1 LRPVR
6 RLLRRYSVIIA
17 PLMSL
22 MLVGGLKAKATHK
35 GNTPTLSTEA
45 SMEHTPW
52 SYREGNRMVALPRPV
67 YAAVQRALAN
77 ILAGREAPL
86 EEAVEAINWEYG
98 THLRL
103 VQVMEPLADYVHLLI
118 RQLPSIPAPVEAM
131 LAARTEQ
138 LREHI
143 VKEQHKL
150 HQLQQ
155 AEVEQNGTV
164 TRELADLRQTRQQY
178 KALEPQAKALRKR
191 FTSLLRTEH
200 LIQQRLAELE
210 QADQAIQQPLEAIA
224 RRERAAQ
231 SPA

>member
-1 LRPVR
+1 MV
-6 RLLRRYSVIIA
+6 
-17 PLMSL
+17 SL
-22 MLVGGLKAKATHK
+22 PK
-35 GNTPTLSTEA
+35 
-45 SMEHTPW
+45 
-52 SYREGNRMVALPRPV
+52 PV

-98 THLRL
+98 TH
-103 VQVMEPLADYVHLLI
+103 VQLMQVLEPLADYVYLLV
-118 RQLPSIPAPVEAM
+118 RQLPSIPASVEAM

-138 LREHI
+138 LRKHI

-155 AEVEQNGTV
+155 AEVEQNETV
-164 TRELADLRQTRQQY
+164 ARELTDLRQTRQQY

-191 FTSLLRTEH
+191 LTSLLRTEL

-210 QADQAIQQPLEAIA
+210 QADQAIQQSLEAIA
-224 RRERAAQ
+224 RRERVAQ
-231 SPA
+231 RPT